1 MNISA
6 NRPGHI
12 ARLAAIA
19 LVAISIPVNAANKLY
34 PANVPAAV
42 AKSALKVTPTIE
54 WNRLS
59 ARPGRNAETWT
70 LDGPA
75 LNDLSF
81 YGGIQ
86 DGKTLLRDRDKRN
99 KPLPRFSKTMLPTD
113 IVQLFE
119 GSYRIAGDT
128 ALFEVG
134 KVEPVTFA
142 GNAGVRFEYAF
153 VQRDEVR
160 RKGEATGAVIG
171 GRLYLISFEAP
182 EIHYFDR
189 DIARY
194 REMVGTARVG

>member
-1 MNISA
+1 MTTPRNSMRSA
-6 NRPGHI
+6 L
-12 ARLAAIA
+12 LAAVVLA
-19 LVAISIPVNAANKLY
+19 TASAPAIAANKLY
-34 PANVPAAV
+34 PAAVPATV
-42 AKSALKVTPTIE
+42 AKSTLTVTPSIA
-54 WNRLS
+54 WNKLS

-81 YGGIQ
+81 FGGIK
-86 DGKTLLRDRDKRN
+86 DGKTLLRDSDKRN

-119 GSYRIAGDT
+119 GSYRLAGDT

-142 GNAGVRFEYAF
+142 GVPGVRFEYAF

-160 RKGEATGAVIG
+160 RQGEATGAVIG

-182 EIHYFDR
+182 SIHYFAR

-194 REMVGTARVG
+194 RELVGSARVG